1 MPRRQFLAGCLGAA
15 ASLAIPGAPAA
26 ASARRPFCWLM
37 IEADE
42 ILKSQGAAP
51 LLALCRQADGYGYN
65 GLWLWDSNLWD
76 RLLPDDYQQT
86 TTELQEGLGR
96 LNWTLHVEMCGNHGS
111 SLVSYTGDPTIVEP
125 HQWQQYHYTC
135 LSHPRVHEIWEEQL
149 VRAKRLY
156 APIGWHLWYDEIRV
170 AGVCDRCRASGKTT
184 GQLLTEHARK
194 TIAMFRRVSPG
205 TLLSVWNDMFDPYI
219 NAKRPYYNVKE
230 GFEGTWNAIDRDI
243 LIINYT
249 ISDELWERSR
259 KSLSFWARR
268 GNRQI
273 VAGYYDHA
281 SYRPEPL
288 NAAGERRLIRRAQS
302 IPGLAGFMYST
313 WRNQFDHLQEYLV
326 RDGWA

>member
-1 MPRRQFLAGCLGAA
+1 
-15 ASLAIPGAPAA
+15 
-26 ASARRPFCWLM
+26 
-37 IEADE
+37 
-42 ILKSQGAAP
+42 
-51 LLALCRQADGYGYN
+51 
-65 GLWLWDSNLWD
+65 
-76 RLLPDDYQQT
+76 
-86 TTELQEGLGR
+86 
-96 LNWTLHVEMCGNHGS
+96 
-111 SLVSYTGDPTIVEP
+111 
-125 HQWQQYHYTC
+125 
-135 LSHPRVHEIWEEQL
+135 
-149 VRAKRLY
+149 
-156 APIGWHLWYDEIRV
+156 
-170 AGVCDRCRASGKTT
+170 
-184 GQLLTEHARK
+184 
-194 TIAMFRRVSPG
+194 
-205 TLLSVWNDMFDPYI
+205 MFDPYI